1 MSRSRVAALPSSIL
15 SRLPCLPE
23 ARGSWLLSEEEQEG
37 MRVTKRGRTGGTV
50 RTPGSSSRWLDHPL
64 ILVAAIAAMLLAF
77 GWTFLRNPS
86 ISAPTRDPAWY
97 TWRANLLMHDTPGLI
112 AGQWG
117 PFSMFSG
124 GYRVSVPLF
133 GAMLVRVTGIDLYT
147 FSAFMMI
154 GIPILAGLA
163 LAAFGYRVHGERLLF
178 LLVLFATAALFMTPP
193 YVGYLDNITVLYIL
207 SATLAFI
214 PPSKASWGARSALFL
229 LGIAAAYTHPT
240 TCVIFGV
247 SLLAVLAVHL
257 VTSRFSLGSTLR
269 ADGHYLLSIGAGMTL
284 GLASWLVGPW
294 GVKGSLSNAALP
306 PPYTQAVFEQRL
318 SQWVGSLQP
327 MITLPL
333 ILLAIGWVV
342 WRARKD
348 RAPASQFG
356 TVSGMWLIPLLGTLG
371 WIAGK
376 AYPYY
381 RFMNASAALFPL
393 VGLGA
398 FVAVRWLLG
407 HVGAAK
413 LVAWVGV
420 VAIIGALAFVWVR
433 GREASQWANPDN
445 QWIDQPTRTALAA
458 ASALVEHEPGR
469 PIVFILDFGDT
480 YQAYG
485 WAKTFTNV
493 SRAGLPGDA
502 IERDFSYFGSVEDFL
517 ADRPTVLTDPVYNK
531 MSRGFYDELQLG
543 LKEYPEPPVVFLMRQ
558 FNGSTENTALLD
570 QNPPPDGLVKI
581 SSDIAVVT
589 GPDLATPSSEAMEAA
604 KQAEARTADLYAN
617 HPGVFG
623 NLGHTLRVL
632 FGLAL
637 LIVLP
642 GLVALRWFDLEDDV
656 WIRIALIPALS
667 FALVVFAGILVISV
681 TRSALSTTHA
691 WMTLGL
697 AVAIAGALAML
708 RTRLLAALDS
718 FGSFFDKMFS
728 VFSNRSFSALM
739 GTQFLA
745 QAADGMVQASLAKS
759 IAFSGEKGFDVT
771 TAPSTRY
778 LLVVVL
784 ALYVPYTLVSPFV
797 GAFIDRYDRKLLL
810 IRSNLFRAA
819 VVGVVALGLAAVGD
833 RLPDVV
839 LILAI
844 LVALACTRILLAIKS
859 AGLPAVVKGKDLLQA
874 NGLSQA
880 GGAIFQVM
888 GGGVAL
894 VGTALAPSWIVALF
908 GGGVY
913 VVAALVAR
921 RVERL
926 EYERRT
932 SRFVDEVKR
941 VFRDIA
947 TGLREVFSRP
957 AAALGLSSFQALRM
971 EFFGFV
977 ALVFALQARN
987 LLSGA
992 NSDKV
997 VVAIAG
1003 VAGAVGAAIGMV
1015 LAQKLKDRVP
1025 PYKLLAAAM
1034 TALGLGVVLFGGV
1047 PTLTGY
1053 SAITFTGALGFFL
1066 GKISADTIM
1075 QQALPD
1081 GFRGR
1086 GFSLFD
1092 IAYNL
1097 GWIVPALVLALVWN
1111 EDRVRLI
1118 LITSGVVF
1126 LVVAALIYVWATRIK
1141 GQLSRQDD
1149 LLDAP
1154 QPVATLT
1161 DEEP

>member
-1 MSRSRVAALPSSIL
+1 MTLTNR
-15 SRLPCLPE
+15 
-23 ARGSWLLSEEEQEG
+23 ARTDE
-37 MRVTKRGRTGGTV
+37 TV
-50 RTPGSSSRWLDHPL
+50 RIPESSSSPLDHPL
-64 ILVAAIAAMLLAF
+64 ILVAAVVAMLLAF
-77 GWTFLRNPS
+77 GWTFLQDPS

-97 TWRANLLMHDTPGLI
+97 TWRANLIMHGSPGLI
-112 AGQWG
+112 AEEWG

-133 GAMLVRVTGIDLYT
+133 GAMLVRIAGIDLYT
-147 FSAFMMI
+147 FSAFMMV
-154 GIPILAGLA
+154 GIPILTGLA
-163 LAAFGYRVHGERLLF
+163 LAAFGYRVHGDRLLF
-178 LLVLFATAALFMTPP
+178 LLVLLATAAMFMTTP
-193 YVGYLDNITVLYIL
+193 YVGYLDNITVLYVL

-214 PPSKASWGARSALFL
+214 PPSRTSWGARSALFL

-247 SLLAVLAVHL
+247 SLLAVFGLHL
-257 VTSRFSLGSTLR
+257 VTSGFSLGPALR
-269 ADGHYLLSIGAGMTL
+269 ADGHHLLSIGTGMIL

-294 GVKGSLSNAALP
+294 GVKGSLADAALP
-306 PPYTQAVFEQRL
+306 PPYTQAVFQQRL

-327 MITLPL
+327 MITFPL

-356 TVSGMWLIPLLGTLG
+356 TISVMWLIPLLGTLG
-371 WIAGK
+371 WMAGK

-381 RFMNASAALFPL
+381 RFMNATAALFPL

-398 FVAVRWLLG
+398 FVAVRWLLKRE
-407 HVGAAK
+407 GATK
-413 LVAWVGV
+413 LIAWVGV
-420 VAIIGALAFVWVR
+420 VAIVGALAFVWVR
-433 GREASQWANPDN
+433 GREASQWSDPDN

-458 ASALVEHEPGR
+458 ASAIVEQEPNH
-469 PIVFILDFGDT
+469 PIVFIANFRDA
-480 YQAYG
+480 YQSYG
-485 WAKTFTNV
+485 WAKTYTNV

-502 IERDFSYFGSVEDFL
+502 VERDFTYWGSVEDFL
-517 ADRPTVLTDPVYNK
+517 AGRPTVLTDPVYDK
-531 MSRGFYDELQLG
+531 MSRGFYDELRLG
-543 LKEYPEPPVVFLMRQ
+543 LKGYAEPPVVFLVRQ
-558 FNGSTENTALLD
+558 FNGGTGNADLLD
-570 QNPPPDGLVKI
+570 RDPPPEYLIKI
-581 SSDIAVVT
+581 GSDIGIVT
-589 GPDLATPSSEAMEAA
+589 GANLVTPSPDAIDAA
-604 KQAEARTADLYAN
+604 REAEARTAALYAN
-617 HPGVFG
+617 HPGIFG

-642 GLVALRWFDLEDDV
+642 GLVASRWFDLEEDP

-667 FALVVFAGILVISV
+667 FVLVVIAGILVVSV
-681 TRSALSTTHA
+681 TRSPLGTVHA
-691 WMTLGL
+691 WIALAV
-697 AVAIAGALAML
+697 AVAIAGALAVL
-708 RTRLLAALDS
+708 RTRLLSALNA

-759 IAFSGEKGFDVT
+759 IAFGGQKGFDVT

-778 LLVVVL
+778 LLAVVL
-784 ALYVPYTLVSPFV
+784 ALYVPYTLLSPFV

-810 IRSNLFRAA
+810 IRSNVFRGA
-819 VVGVVALGLAAVGD
+819 VVGAVALGLAAVGD
-833 RLPDVV
+833 GLPDVV

-894 VGTALAPSWIVALF
+894 VGTALAPSWIVALL
-908 GGGVY
+908 GAGVY
-913 VVAALVAR
+913 VVAALVAK

-932 SRFVDEVKR
+932 SSFVDEVKR
-941 VFRDIA
+941 VLRDIA
-947 TGLREVFSRP
+947 TGLHEVFSRP

-977 ALVFALQARN
+977 ALVFALEARH
-987 LLSGA
+987 LLSGGS
-992 NSDKV
+992 SDKV

-1003 VAGAVGAAIGMV
+1003 AAGAVGAAIGMV

-1097 GWIVPALVLALVWN
+1097 GWIVPAFVLALVWS

-1118 LITSGVVF
+1118 LISSGVVF
-1126 LVVAALIYVWATRIK
+1126 LVVAALIYGWAIRIK
-1141 GQLSRQDD
+1141 DQLARQDD
-1149 LLDAP
+1149 LVDAP
-1154 QPVATLT
+1154 QPIAIAS
-1161 DEEP
+1161 DPEA

>member
-1 MSRSRVAALPSSIL
+1 MALTND
-15 SRLPCLPE
+15 
-23 ARGSWLLSEEEQEG
+23 
-37 MRVTKRGRTGGTV
+37 VRTDETV
-50 RTPGSSSRWLDHPL
+50 RIPESGSGPLDHPL
-64 ILVAAIAAMLLAF
+64 ILIAAIAAMLLAF
-77 GWTFLRNPS
+77 GWTFLQDPS

-112 AGQWG
+112 AKEWG

-133 GAMLVRVTGIDLYT
+133 GAMLVRVAGIDLYT
-147 FSAFMMI
+147 FSAFLMI

-163 LAAFGYRVHGERLLF
+163 LGAFGYRVHRERLLF
-178 LLVLFATAALFMTPP
+178 LLVLLATGALFMTTP

-214 PPSKASWGARSALFL
+214 PPSKTSWGARSALFL

-240 TCVIFGV
+240 TCVIFGA
-247 SLLAVLAVHL
+247 SLLAVFGLHL
-257 VTSRFSLGSTLR
+257 VTSRFSLGSALK
-269 ADGHYLLSIGAGMTL
+269 AEGHYLLSIGTGMVF
-284 GLASWLVGPW
+284 GLATWLVGPW
-294 GVKGSLSNAALP
+294 GVKGSLADAALP

-318 SQWVGSLQP
+318 SQWVRSLQP
-327 MITLPL
+327 MITVPL

-348 RAPASQFG
+348 RQPASQFG
-356 TVSGMWLIPLLGTLG
+356 TVSAMWLIPLLGTLG

-381 RFMNASAALFPL
+381 RFMNATAALFPL

-398 FVAVRWLLG
+398 FVAVRWLLKRG
-407 HVGAAK
+407 DAKK

-420 VAIIGALAFVWVR
+420 VAIVGALAFVWVR
-433 GREASQWANPDN
+433 GRDASQWASPDN

-458 ASALVEHEPGR
+458 ASAVVEHEQGH
-469 PIVFILDFGDT
+469 PIVFILNFGDT
-480 YQAYG
+480 YQSYG

-493 SRAGLPGDA
+493 SRTGLPGDA
-502 IERDFSYFGSVEDFL
+502 IERDFSYFGTVDNFL
-517 ADRPTVLTDPVYNK
+517 ANEPTVLTDPTYNK
-531 MSRGFYDELQLG
+531 MARGFYDELQKG
-543 LKEYPEPPVVFLMRQ
+543 LKEYPEPPVVFLVRQ
-558 FNGSTENTALLD
+558 FNGSTENSALLD
-570 QNPPPDGLVKI
+570 RNPPPDDLIKI
-581 SSDIAVVT
+581 SIDIAVVT
-589 GPDLATPSSEAMEAA
+589 GPNLATPSPEAIAAA
-604 KQAEARTADLYAN
+604 KQAEAETADLYAN
-617 HPGVFG
+617 HPGVLG
-623 NLGHTLRVL
+623 NFGHTLRVL

-642 GLVALRWFDLEDDV
+642 GLVASRWFDLEKDR
-656 WIRIALIPALS
+656 WIKIALIPALS
-667 FALVVFAGILVISV
+667 FALVMIAGILVISV
-681 TRSALSTTHA
+681 TRSPFSAVDA
-691 WMTLGL
+691 WITLGL
-697 AVAIAGALAML
+697 AVAIAGALTLL
-708 RTRLLAALDS
+708 RTKLLGALRG
-718 FGSFFDKMFS
+718 FGAFFDKMFS

-759 IAFSGEKGFDVT
+759 IAFGGEKGFDVT
-771 TAPSTRY
+771 SAPSTRY

-784 ALYVPYTLVSPFV
+784 ALYVPYTLVSPFA

-810 IRSNLFRAA
+810 IRSNLFRGA
-819 VVGVVALGLAAVGD
+819 VVGVAALGLAAVGD

-844 LVALACTRILLAIKS
+844 LVALACTRMLLAIKS
-859 AGLPAVVKGKDLLQA
+859 AGLPAVVQGKDLLQA

-894 VGTALAPSWIVALF
+894 VGTALAPSWIVALL
-908 GGGVY
+908 GGAVY
-913 VVAALVAR
+913 VAAALVAR
-921 RVERL
+921 RVGRL

-932 SRFVDEVKR
+932 SRFMDEVKR
-941 VFRDIA
+941 VFGDIG

-987 LLSGA
+987 LLSGE

-1003 VAGAVGAAIGMV
+1003 AAGAAGAAIGMV

-1025 PYKLLAAAM
+1025 PYKLLVAAM
-1034 TALGLGVVLFGGV
+1034 IALGVGVVLFGGV
-1047 PTLTGY
+1047 PTITGY

-1075 QQALPD
+1075 QQALSD

-1118 LITSGVVF
+1118 LITSGLLF
-1126 LVVAALIYVWATRIK
+1126 LVVAALIYGWATRIK
-1141 GQLSRQDD
+1141 DQLARQDD
-1149 LLDAP
+1149 LADTP
-1154 QPVATLT
+1154 QPVAIAA
-1161 DEEP
+1161 DPEP